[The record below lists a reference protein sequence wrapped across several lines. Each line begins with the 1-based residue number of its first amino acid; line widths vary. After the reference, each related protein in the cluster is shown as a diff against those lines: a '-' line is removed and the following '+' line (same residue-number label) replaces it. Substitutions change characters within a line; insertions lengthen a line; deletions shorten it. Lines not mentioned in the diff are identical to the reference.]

1 LDLTIKH
8 GICIPGPEGMRGL
21 SGDAAPIP
29 KEATMRCYS
38 TPEAPCQAVCDTCAR
53 SMAPEAWEGWSELDP
68 AIQEGSE
75 PIRCARCGESL

>member
-1 LDLTIKH
+1 
-8 GICIPGPEGMRGL
+8 
-21 SGDAAPIP
+21 
-29 KEATMRCYS
+29 MRCYS

>member
-1 LDLTIKH
+1 VLK
-8 GICIPGPEGMRGL
+8 GCRGRPETLR
-21 SGDAAPIP
+21 PIRIP

-38 TPEAPCQAVCDTCAR
+38 TPEAPCEAICDSCAR